1 MKHSLAIVAVAGA
14 LVGAIVGPVY
24 GAHAASVTAGLVAAV
39 SAVGLAAAHRNAG
52 QRPRRPLQA
61 RFDVV
66 VGVAVGVVL
75 ATVLAAAQLMFVSK
89 HDALILSAIVVAA
102 AVVALRAGRVASAG
116 VVREVAQI
124 RDALTAV
131 GAGERDRRVVAG
143 AAAELAEL
151 ADAVTRMIG
160 QLVQEEAR
168 RDAADSARRRL
179 VASISHDL
187 RTPLAALRLML
198 AAIEDELV
206 DEHTRTRYLATM
218 HTHVSALGSM
228 VDDLFELSRLEAGDL
243 EWSIGQVELPE
254 LVDETVAAMRVE
266 AEAKGVGVAA
276 ELGALPRPAR
286 ADPDRLQRV
295 LFNLIQNAIRHTPAD
310 GSVTVRAEQA
320 GDWVE
325 IEVADTGA
333 GIRGEER
340 ERLFDPFVR
349 GENNGERGTGAGL
362 GLVISRAIV
371 EAHGGR
377 IWLADSEIGTRV
389 RFVIPAA
396 CEDRARARKGS

>member
-1 MKHSLAIVAVAGA
+1 MKRSLAIVGAAGA

-24 GAHAASVTAGLVAAV
+24 GAHAALVTAGLVTSV
-39 SAVGLAAAHRNAG
+39 SAVGLAAAHRLAE
-52 QRPRRPLQA
+52 QRPRRPLRA

-75 ATVLAAAQLMFVSK
+75 ATVLAAARLMFVSK
-89 HDALILSAIVVAA
+89 HDALVVSAIVFAA
-102 AVVALRAGRVASAG
+102 ALVALRAGRVASAG

-131 GAGERDRRVVAG
+131 GAGERDKRVVAG

-151 ADAVTRMIG
+151 ADAVTLMIG
-160 QLVQEEAR
+160 QLAQEETR

-179 VASISHDL
+179 VASVSHDL

-198 AAIEDELV
+198 AAIEDEVV
-206 DEHTRTRYLATM
+206 DERTRTRYLSTM

-228 VDDLFELSRLEAGDL
+228 VDDMFELSRLEAGDL
-243 EWSIGQVELPE
+243 DWSIRQVELPE
-254 LVDETVAAMRVE
+254 LVNETVAAMRVE
-266 AEAKGVGVAA
+266 ADAKRVSVAA

-286 ADPDRLQRV
+286 ADPERLQRV

-310 GSVTVRAEQA
+310 GSVTVRAQRA

-333 GIRGEER
+333 GIPREDR

-349 GENNGERGTGAGL
+349 GENDGERGTGAGL
-362 GLVISRAIV
+362 GLVTSRAIV

-377 IWLADSEIGTRV
+377 IWVADSQVGTRV
-389 RFVIPAA
+389 RFVIPA
-396 CEDRARARKGS
+396 

>member
-1 MKHSLAIVAVAGA
+1 VRRSLAIVVAAGA

-24 GAHAASVTAGLVAAV
+24 GAHAAAVTAGLVAAV
-39 SAVGLAAAHRNAG
+39 SALGLAASHRLAD
-52 QRPRRPLQA
+52 QRLRRPLRA

-89 HDALILSAIVVAA
+89 HDALIVSAIVVAA
-102 AVVALRAGRVASAG
+102 ALVALRAGRVASAR
-116 VVREVAQI
+116 VVREVGQI

-143 AAAELAEL
+143 SAAELAEL

-160 QLVQEEAR
+160 QLAQEETR

-198 AAIEDELV
+198 AAIEDEVV
-206 DEHTRTRYLATM
+206 DERTRARYLATM
-218 HTHVSALGSM
+218 HTHVRALGSM
-228 VDDLFELSRLEAGDL
+228 IDDLFELSRLEAGDL
-243 EWSIGQVELPE
+243 DWSIRQVELPE

-266 AEAKGVGVAA
+266 AEAKGVDVAA
-276 ELGALPRPAR
+276 ELGALPSPAR
-286 ADPDRLQRV
+286 ADPERLQRV

-310 GSVTVRAEQA
+310 GSVTLRAERA

-325 IEVADTGA
+325 IEVVDTGA
-333 GIRGEER
+333 GIPPEDR
-340 ERLFDPFVR
+340 ERLFEPFVR
-349 GENNGERGTGAGL
+349 GENDGERGTGAGL

-377 IWLADSEIGTRV
+377 IWLADSEVGTRV
-389 RFVIPAA
+389 RFVIPA
-396 CEDRARARKGS
+396 

>member
-1 MKHSLAIVAVAGA
+1 VKRSLAIVVAAGA

-24 GAHAASVTAGLVAAV
+24 GAHAASVTAALVAAV

-131 GAGERDRRVVAG
+131 GAGERDGRVVAG

-160 QLVQEEAR
+160 QLAQEEAR

-206 DEHTRTRYLATM
+206 DEQTRTRYLATM

-266 AEAKGVGVAA
+266 AEAKGVGVSA

-349 GENNGERGTGAGL
+349 GEGNGERGTGAGL

-377 IWLADSEIGTRV
+377 IWLADSEVGTRV

-396 CEDRARARKGS
+396 CEDRARARTGG

>member
-1 MKHSLAIVAVAGA
+1 VRRSLAIVVAAGA

-24 GAHAASVTAGLVAAV
+24 GAHAAAVTAGLVAAV
-39 SAVGLAAAHRNAG
+39 SALGLAAAHRLAD
-52 QRPRRPLQA
+52 QRPRRPLRA

-89 HDALILSAIVVAA
+89 HDALIVSAIVVAA
-102 AVVALRAGRVASAG
+102 ALVALRAGRVASAR
-116 VVREVAQI
+116 VVREVGQI

-143 AAAELAEL
+143 SAAELAEL

-160 QLVQEEAR
+160 QLAQEETR

-198 AAIEDELV
+198 AAIEDEVV
-206 DEHTRTRYLATM
+206 DERTRTRYLATM
-218 HTHVSALGSM
+218 HTHVRALGSM
-228 VDDLFELSRLEAGDL
+228 IDELFELSRLEAGDL
-243 EWSIGQVELPE
+243 DWSIRQVELPE

-266 AEAKGVGVAA
+266 AEAKGVDVAA
-276 ELGALPRPAR
+276 ELGALPSPAR
-286 ADPDRLQRV
+286 ADPERLQRV

-310 GSVTVRAEQA
+310 GSVTLRAERA

-333 GIRGEER
+333 GIPPEDR
-340 ERLFDPFVR
+340 ERLFEPFVR
-349 GENNGERGTGAGL
+349 GENDGERGTGAGL

-377 IWLADSEIGTRV
+377 IWLADSEVGTRV
-389 RFVIPAA
+389 RFVIPA
-396 CEDRARARKGS
+396 

>member
-1 MKHSLAIVAVAGA
+1 VKRSLAIVVAAGA
-14 LVGAIVGPVY
+14 LVGAIVGPIY
-24 GAHAASVTAGLVAAV
+24 GAQAAAVTAGLIAAI
-39 SAVGLAAAHRNAG
+39 SAVGLATAHRLAD
-52 QRPRRPLQA
+52 QRPRRPLRT
-61 RFDVV
+61 RFDIV

-89 HDALILSAIVVAA
+89 HDALIVSAIVVAA
-102 AVVALRAGRVASAG
+102 ALVALRAGRVASAR
-116 VVREVAQI
+116 VVREVGQI

-131 GAGERDRRVVAG
+131 GAGERDKRVVAG
-143 AAAELAEL
+143 AATELAEL
-151 ADAVTRMIG
+151 ADAVTLMIG
-160 QLVQEEAR
+160 QLAQEETR

-198 AAIEDELV
+198 AAIEDKVV
-206 DEHTRTRYLATM
+206 DERTRTRYLATM

-228 VDDLFELSRLEAGDL
+228 IDDMFELSRLEAGDL
-243 EWSIGQVELPE
+243 EWSIRQVELPE
-254 LVDETVAAMRVE
+254 LVEETVAAMRVE

-276 ELGALPRPAR
+276 ELGALPRPAW
-286 ADPDRLQRV
+286 ADPERLQRV

-310 GSVTVRAEQA
+310 GSVTVRAERA

-333 GIRGEER
+333 GIPREDR
-340 ERLFDPFVR
+340 ERVFDPFVR
-349 GENNGERGTGAGL
+349 GEGDGERATGAGL

-377 IWLADSEIGTRV
+377 IWLADSEVGTRV
-389 RFVIPAA
+389 RFVIPA
-396 CEDRARARKGS
+396 

>member
-1 MKHSLAIVAVAGA
+1 VKRSLAIVIAAGA

-24 GAHAASVTAGLVAAV
+24 GPDAAAVTAGLVAAV
-39 SAVGLAAAHRNAG
+39 SGAGLAAAHRLAD
-52 QRPRRPLQA
+52 QRPRRPLRT
-61 RFDVV
+61 RFDIV

-89 HDALILSAIVVAA
+89 HDALIVSAIVVAA
-102 AVVALRAGRVASAG
+102 ALVAWRAGRVASAR
-116 VVREVAQI
+116 VVREVGQI

-131 GAGERDRRVVAG
+131 GAGERDRRVAAG
-143 AAAELAEL
+143 AATELAEL
-151 ADAVTRMIG
+151 ADAVTLMIG
-160 QLVQEEAR
+160 QLAQEETR
-168 RDAADSARRRL
+168 RDAADSARRTL

-198 AAIEDELV
+198 AAIEDEVV

-228 VDDLFELSRLEAGDL
+228 IDDMFELSRLEAGDL
-243 EWSIGQVELPE
+243 EWSIRQVELPE
-254 LVDETVAAMRVE
+254 LVQETVAAMRVE

-310 GSVTVRAEQA
+310 GSVTVSAERA

-333 GIRGEER
+333 GIPREDR
-340 ERLFDPFVR
+340 ERVFDPFVR
-349 GENNGERGTGAGL
+349 GEDDGERGTGAGL

-377 IWLADSEIGTRV
+377 IWLADSDVGTRV
-389 RFVIPAA
+389 RFVIPA
-396 CEDRARARKGS
+396 

>member
-1 MKHSLAIVAVAGA
+1 VKRSLAIVVAAGA

-24 GAHAASVTAGLVAAV
+24 GAQAAAVTAGLVAAV
-39 SAVGLAAAHRNAG
+39 SALGLAAAHRLAD
-52 QRPRRPLQA
+52 QRPRRPLRA

-89 HDALILSAIVVAA
+89 HDALIVSAIVVAA
-102 AVVALRAGRVASAG
+102 ALVALRAGRVASAR
-116 VVREVAQI
+116 VVREVGQI

-131 GAGERDRRVVAG
+131 GAGERDKRVVAG
-143 AAAELAEL
+143 AATELAEL
-151 ADAVTRMIG
+151 ADAVTLMIG
-160 QLVQEEAR
+160 QLAQEETR

-198 AAIEDELV
+198 AAIEDEVV
-206 DEHTRTRYLATM
+206 DARTRTRYLATM

-228 VDDLFELSRLEAGDL
+228 IDDMFELSRLEAGDL
-243 EWSIGQVELPE
+243 EWSIRQVELPK
-254 LVDETVAAMRVE
+254 LVQETVAAMRVE

-276 ELGALPRPAR
+276 ELGTLPRPAR
-286 ADPDRLQRV
+286 ADPERLQRV

-310 GSVTVRAEQA
+310 GSVTVRAERA

-333 GIRGEER
+333 GIPREDR
-340 ERLFDPFVR
+340 ERVFDPFVR
-349 GENNGERGTGAGL
+349 GEDDGERATGAGL

-377 IWLADSEIGTRV
+377 IWLADSEVGTRV
-389 RFVIPAA
+389 RFVIPA
-396 CEDRARARKGS
+396 